1 MALNPTQEQIQ
12 NLLQSGHEGPVA
24 MVNLLTFK
32 DKNSYLR
39 YAAGVE
45 EIGGEFGLKLLFWG
59 DVVSTVIGEDVE
71 FQAIVIMEYPSL
83 KAFMEFVS
91 SKKYN
96 AIIKYRIEGLES
108 QFLIATKQLTP
119 GD

>member
-1 MALNPTQEQIQ
+1 MSLNPTQEQIQ
-12 NLLQSGHEGPVA
+12 NLLQSGHEGLVA

-59 DVVSTVIGEDVE
+59 DVVTTVIGENVE
-71 FQAIVIMEYPSL
+71 FQTIAIMEYPSL
-83 KAFMEFVS
+83 QAFVAFAS
-91 SKKYN
+91 SKKYD
-96 AIIKYRIEGLES
+96 AIK
-108 QFLIATKQLTP
+108 K
-119 GD
+119 

>member
-59 DVVSTVIGEDVE
+59 DVVTTVIGEDVE
-71 FQAIVIMEYPSL
+71 FQTIAIMEYPSS
-83 KAFMEFVS
+83 VS
-91 SKKYN
+91 YTHLRAHETGASRMPSS
-96 AIIKYRIEGLES
+96 A
-108 QFLIATKQLTP
+108 
-119 GD
+119 

>member
-59 DVVSTVIGEDVE
+59 DVVTTVIGEDVE
-71 FQAIVIMEYPSL
+71 FQTIAIRNTLHYKPLWHSHLPKNTM
-83 KAFMEFVS
+83 
-91 SKKYN
+91 
-96 AIIKYRIEGLES
+96 
-108 QFLIATKQLTP
+108 Q
-119 GD
+119 